1 MKKSFAIILCAA
13 LVAGFSS
20 CNREIDDVFDESPAH
35 RLNHA
40 IKEYTQLLSD
50 AENGWVMEYMAQ
62 PDQPAYPLLVKFT
75 AGGSVTV
82 AAKNPVSSGDE
93 YKEKSSLY
101 EIIADNGPVLTF
113 NTYNELLHAFSNPED
128 DPSTDDNEAGRGHE
142 GDYEFIVYRAAK
154 DHFVLKGKKYGF
166 TINMTKV
173 PADLAWEDYFTKLEE
188 IRSSYFSSKIKTI
201 FLNTDKGN
209 YTISGMGSGLFNFV
223 PEGGD
228 PISQTITHP
237 YTVRLDG
244 TVYLNVPFTGEK
256 GDLNL
261 QNFSVAEDGT
271 LYCTDKG
278 QTATMTCGT
287 PAFIFTNKDYKWRL
301 DKNVLEGD
309 WKTAYDNLSTS
320 LRKYNKNANLK
331 YIELSYNAA
340 NEKYNLLVKTNRY
353 SLNFFITENVSEQTI
368 KFAYQDGDCEQ
379 NASVFY
385 KNVAELRNFIAL
397 LTSKTFNM
405 SGNSPMAMTVV
416 TLGADNGNLVFNLQ

>member
-320 LRKYNKNANLK
+320 LRKYNKNANLQ

>member
-173 PADLAWEDYFTKLEE
+173 PADLAWKDYFAKVEE
-188 IRSSYFSSKIKTI
+188 IRNSLFSTKIKTV
-201 FLNTDKGN
+201 FMNTDKGN
-209 YTISGMGSGLFNFV
+209 YTVTGMGGGMFNFV

-228 PISQTITHP
+228 AITQTISQP

-244 TVYLNVPFTGEK
+244 SVYLNVPFKGEN

-261 QNFSVAEDGT
+261 VHFGIAEDGT
-271 LYCTDKG
+271 LYCTDEG
-278 QTATMTCGT
+278 QKASMTCGT
-287 PAFIFTNKDYKWRL
+287 PAFIFTNKEYKWRL
-301 DKNVLEGD
+301 DKNALEGD
-309 WKTAYDNLSTS
+309 WKAVYDNLATG
-320 LRKYNKNANLK
+320 LRKYNKNANLQ
-331 YIELSYNAA
+331 YIELNYS
-340 NEKYNLLVKTNRY
+340 EGDKYQLLIKTSRY
-353 SLNFFITENVSEQTI
+353 SLKFFVTEQVAEQTI
-368 KFAYQDGDCEQ
+368 KFGYKEGDCDS
-379 NASVFY
+379 NAGVFY
-385 KNVAELRNFIAL
+385 RNVQELKNFFAL

-416 TLGADNGNLVFNLQ
+416 TLGADNGKLVFNLQ